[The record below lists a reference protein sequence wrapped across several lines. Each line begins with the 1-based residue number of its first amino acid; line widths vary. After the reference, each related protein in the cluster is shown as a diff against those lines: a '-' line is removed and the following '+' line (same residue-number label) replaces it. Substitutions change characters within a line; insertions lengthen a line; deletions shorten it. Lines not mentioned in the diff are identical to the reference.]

1 MAIRVLPSQIIAM
14 LAPRRHRLRN
24 FLWHAVRGAW
34 NNPQLTCPHHDGN
47 GQDDTDLRDM
57 EAIIQKL
64 GSYRVIRNSYDLL
77 RDRD

>member
-34 NNPQLTCPHHDGN
+34 NNPQLTCPAMATGK
-47 GQDDTDLRDM
+47 DDTDLRDM

-77 RDRD
+77 HDPD

>member
-1 MAIRVLPSQIIAM
+1 MARS
-14 LAPRRHRLRN
+14 PRRLEQSTAHLPPRHGTR
-24 FLWHAVRGAW
+24 
-34 NNPQLTCPHHDGN
+34 
-47 GQDDTDLRDM
+47 QDDTDLRDM